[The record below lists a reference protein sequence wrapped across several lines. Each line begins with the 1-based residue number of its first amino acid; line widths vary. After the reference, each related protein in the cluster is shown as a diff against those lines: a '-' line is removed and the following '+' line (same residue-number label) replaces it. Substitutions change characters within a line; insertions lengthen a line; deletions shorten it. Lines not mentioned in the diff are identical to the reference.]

1 MYFVC
6 MELDGS
12 RPSGEDTRHAYIKT
26 MDRTVKNRV
35 GSLTIILIEDTY
47 DKALT
52 AFNMGVAGVE
62 MGMTVS
68 MFFTA
73 RGINVLKKA
82 YKPRR
87 SRWGEAPIGWKET
100 FIRRRGGPT
109 LSQLMYQAK
118 DMGVELLACYTS
130 MISTGLKESHLISG
144 VRVVRMVEFLELS
157 VKSDSQYVI
166 G

>member
-1 MYFVC
+1 MYYVC
-6 MELDGS
+6 MEPRKS
-12 RPSGEDTRHAYIKT
+12 YPPGEDTRHAYIKT
-26 MDRTVKNRV
+26 MDRDVKRKV

-52 AFNMGVAGVE
+52 AFNIGVAGVE
-62 MGMTVS
+62 MGMNVS

-87 SRWGEAPIGWKET
+87 SRWGEAPIGWKES
-100 FIRRRGGPT
+100 FIRKRGGPT

-130 MISTGLKESHLISG
+130 MVSTGLKEPHFISG

-157 VKSDSQYVI
+157 IQSDSQFMI

>member
-1 MYFVC
+1 MHIDC
-6 MELDGS
+6 MEPDRS
-12 RPSGEDTRHAYIKT
+12 YRSEPDTRHAYIKT
-26 MDRTVKNRV
+26 MDRDVKKKV
-35 GSLTIILIEDTY
+35 GTLTIVVIEDTY

-52 AFNMGVAGVE
+52 AFNIAVAAVE
-62 MGMTVS
+62 MGMNVS

-73 RGINVLKKA
+73 RGINILKKA

-130 MISTGLKESHLISG
+130 MLSTGLKEQNFITG
-144 VRVVRMVEFLELS
+144 IRVIRMVEFLELA
-157 VKSDSQYVI
+157 VHSDTQFVI